1 MANFLRTKPRSHKEN
16 QEIKNISLLCGLV
29 TLCDTGVDLVSSVSS
44 RCLIIVSLFF
54 LSALSAAAVP
64 LAPLKKGGQTNEVAV
79 ASATPEMIE
88 QEYLR
93 VAKKC
98 EFTIAYVLPEGV
110 TGDVLSPEDAKKY
123 LPFFFASIDIFPTW
137 FLEATKLNTVV
148 LCKKLC
154 LRGVRAGGVA
164 SPNGIIALDVPIY
177 SPVIYHE
184 VFHIADKQRNNPE
197 WNNLNKKQFVYGGN
211 VFNPDSEKMGNSDT
225 QKMVSAKSNAVIR
238 KDFVSDYAMTS
249 EMEDRAETFAMMV
262 SDPQRFEKLAAASPV
277 LKKKAEKVK
286 GILRDFSPG
295 MNKDFWTFIAKSND
309 ETRMKDL
316 VTRAAINAQRLKE
329 KKSVIRS
336 GYLK

>member
-1 MANFLRTKPRSHKEN
+1 M
-16 QEIKNISLLCGLV
+16 
-29 TLCDTGVDLVSSVSS
+29 
-44 RCLIIVSLFF
+44 
-54 LSALSAAAVP
+54 AVP
-64 LAPLKKGGQTNEVAV
+64 LAPLKKGGKTNEVSV
-79 ASATPEMIE
+79 ASATPEVIE

-148 LCKKLC
+148 LCRNLR

-164 SPNGIIALDVPIY
+164 SSNGIIALDVPIY

-184 VFHIADKQRNNPE
+184 LFHIADKQRNNPE
-197 WNNLNKKQFVYGGN
+197 WNKLNNKQFVYGGN
-211 VFNPDSEKMGNSDT
+211 VFNPDSGKMGNSET
-225 QKMVSAKSNAVIR
+225 QKMVSAKSNAAIR

-262 SDPQRFEKLAAASPV
+262 SDPQRFEKLAADSPV

-286 GILRDFSPG
+286 EIVREFSPG
-295 MNKDFWTFIAKSND
+295 MNKDFWIFIAKSND

-329 KKSVIRS
+329 KKGVIRS